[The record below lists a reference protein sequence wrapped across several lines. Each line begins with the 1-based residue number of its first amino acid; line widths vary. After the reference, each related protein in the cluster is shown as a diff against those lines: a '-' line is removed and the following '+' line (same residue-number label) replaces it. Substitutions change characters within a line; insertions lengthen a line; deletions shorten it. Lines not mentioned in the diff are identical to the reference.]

1 MSTQSSNSPKQFEEG
16 ITLDRFIFETTKAHR
31 DAQGQFSTLLRQ
43 LALAGRLVSSR
54 VNRAGLAGML
64 GATGETNIQGEFV
77 QKLDIYANEAF
88 KRALEHV
95 GVCCAV
101 VSEEDEE
108 PFLVP
113 EPFHSGRY
121 VVCIDPLDGSS
132 NIDVNATI
140 GTIFGIFRRQTE
152 EGTPAQKIDFLRSGR
167 DMVAAGYIIYG
178 SGTVFVLSTG
188 EGVFAFTL
196 DPLVGEFFLS
206 HSSIQLKAKAH
217 TYSINEGYASKWAPK
232 LRNYIESIKNGP
244 KTWTARYIGSLVA
257 DFHRNLLKGGVFLYP
272 ATTSDPKGKLRLLY
286 EAFPMAFLVE
296 AAGGKASNGHTDILD
311 LVPVEHHERTPLFIG
326 NTENVEEIV
335 SALR

>member
-1 MSTQSSNSPKQFEEG
+1 MSQQFEEG
-16 ITLDRFIFETTKAHR
+16 ITLDRFIFETTKAQR
-31 DAQGQFSTLLRQ
+31 EAQGTLSTLLRQ
-43 LALAGRLVSSR
+43 ISLAGRLVSSR

-64 GATGETNIQGEFV
+64 GATGETNVQGEFV

-108 PFLVP
+108 PFLIP

-121 VVCIDPLDGSS
+121 IVCIDPLDGSS

-140 GTIFGIFRRQTE
+140 GTIFGVFRRQSE
-152 EGTPAQKIDFLRSGR
+152 EGTPAEERDYLRTGR

-178 SGTVFVLSTG
+178 SGTVLVLSTG
-188 EGVFAFTL
+188 NGVFGFTL

-206 HSSIQLKAKAH
+206 HSEITLTPKAF
-217 TYSINEGYASKWAPK
+217 TYSINEGYAAKWNPK
-232 LRNYIESIKNGP
+232 LRQYVESIKDSSDNW
-244 KTWTARYIGSLVA
+244 KARYIGSLVA

-272 ATTSDPKGKLRLLY
+272 GTLSNPKGKLRLLY
-286 EAFPMAFLVE
+286 EAFPLAFLVE
-296 AAGGKASNGHTDILD
+296 AAGGRASDGTKDILD
-311 LVPVEHHERTPLFIG
+311 LVPDEHHQRTALFIG
-326 NTENVEEIV
+326 NTQNIDEIDQV
-335 SALR
+335 LQQ

>member
-1 MSTQSSNSPKQFEEG
+1 MTTQFEEG
-16 ITLDRFIFETTKAHR
+16 LTLDRFIFETTKAHR
-31 DAQGQFSTLLRQ
+31 SARGSFATLLRQ
-43 LALAGRLVSSR
+43 IALAGRLVSAR

-64 GATGETNIQGEFV
+64 GATGETNVQGEFV

-108 PFLVP
+108 PFLIP
-113 EPFHSGRY
+113 EQFHSGRY

-140 GTIFGIFRRQTE
+140 GTIFGIFRRASA
-152 EGTPAQKIDFLRSGR
+152 EGTPAQEQDYLRSGR

-178 SGTVFVLSTG
+178 SGTVLVLSTG
-188 EGVFAFTL
+188 EGVFGFTL

-206 HSSIQLKAKAH
+206 HSNIQLKRRAY
-217 TYSINEGYASKWAPK
+217 TYSINEGYAARWNPK
-232 LRNYIESIKNGP
+232 LRQYIEGLKDSEESWK
-244 KTWTARYIGSLVA
+244 ARYIGSLVA

-272 ATTSDPKGKLRLLY
+272 GTRSNPEGKLRLLY
-286 EAFPMAFLVE
+286 EAFPMAFLAE
-296 AAGGKASNGHTDILD
+296 AAGGKASNGMIDILD
-311 LVPVEHHERTPLFIG
+311 LVPTDHHERTPLFVG
-326 NTENVEEIV
+326 NAANVEDIV
-335 SALR
+335 SALK

>member
-1 MSTQSSNSPKQFEEG
+1 MSQQFEEG
-16 ITLDRFIFETTKAHR
+16 ITLDRFIFETTKAQR
-31 DAQGQFSTLLRQ
+31 EAQGTLSTLLRQ
-43 LALAGRLVSSR
+43 ISLAGRLVSSR

-64 GATGETNIQGEFV
+64 GATGETNVQGEFV

-108 PFLVP
+108 PFLIP

-121 VVCIDPLDGSS
+121 IVCIDPLDGSS

-140 GTIFGIFRRQTE
+140 GTIFGVFRRQSE
-152 EGTPAQKIDFLRSGR
+152 EGTPAEERDYLRTGR

-178 SGTVFVLSTG
+178 SGTVLVLSTG
-188 EGVFAFTL
+188 NGVFGFTL

-206 HSSIQLKAKAH
+206 HSEITLTPKAF
-217 TYSINEGYASKWAPK
+217 TYSINEGYAAKWNPK
-232 LRNYIESIKNGP
+232 LRQYVESIKDSSDNW
-244 KTWTARYIGSLVA
+244 KARYIGSLVA

-272 ATTSDPKGKLRLLY
+272 GTLSNPKGKLRLLY
-286 EAFPMAFLVE
+286 EAFPLAFLVE
-296 AAGGKASNGHTDILD
+296 AAGGRASDGTKDILD
-311 LVPVEHHERTPLFIG
+311 LVPDEHHQRTPLFIG
-326 NTENVEEIV
+326 NTQNIDEIDQV
-335 SALR
+335 LQQ